1 MLTLS
6 PSHRR
11 RRNGVLAVTL
21 AASTFALA
29 GCTPAV
35 STDPESAPTAP
46 EAAVDAAIDLDADA
60 VTGSGSSDFLGVDFP
75 VPDGARSVSVL
86 FECDGAGRF
95 SVELG
100 DSMMLGQ
107 SPLSGACGVPSELA
121 WPITDDTRPK
131 LTVFIA
137 DGAPWTATPT
147 FSAEEFAYDDA
158 LTADCDAFAQVYSE
172 FSNADSGVTFYN
184 AIDDDEWTVRV
195 EDATSEFGEAAGAAR
210 SSVAPLMTDAY
221 AIVSD
226 RSPAVG
232 QSLAGVELQIAE
244 ITNAC
249 NLNHTPLILRGEF
262 GG

>member
-6 PSHRR
+6 RTRHRR
-11 RRNGVLAVTL
+11 RGVVLAVSL
-21 AASTFALA
+21 AAAAVALA
-29 GCTPAV
+29 GCSPAV
-35 STDPESAPTAP
+35 AIDTETEPTAP
-46 EAAVDAAIDLDADA
+46 EAAVNDALDLDADA
-60 VTGSGSSDFLGVDFP
+60 VTGNGSSDFQGVDFP
-75 VPDGARSVSVL
+75 VPDGARSVTVL
-86 FECDGAGRF
+86 FECEGTGRF

-107 SPLSGACGVPSELA
+107 SPLSGACDVPSQLV
-121 WPITDDTRPK
+121 WPITEDTRPK

-158 LTADCDAFAQVYSE
+158 LTVDCTAFAEVYSE

-195 EDATSEFGEAAGAAR
+195 ENATSEFGKAAGAAR

-226 RSPAVG
+226 RSPPVG